1 MTDDVSLNFGIDVDS
16 AGADKARQELDRL
29 EKAQLEVAR
38 SFAKGEISAEES
50 EKALK
55 EYDKQ
60 IRGVRKNLKILERSQ
75 VEQAKAAE
83 KAAKAQ
89 EKSAKEAARAAKEQ
103 ERAAEKAA
111 RAAEKSAKAQEK
123 AAERIAKARR
133 KATEEAANAPR
144 ERREDVADKSGKL
157 SSIQSQ
163 SRGAI
168 EVLGGAGGAAIAP
181 LLEAGEGITDL
192 AEVAVTTMGPA
203 GLVVGA
209 AAAGLALFVGNVAA
223 SFEEVNAIASS
234 RLQAEEDI
242 ALRAASGTLSLS
254 QAQEELGKTT
264 TNLTTLNG
272 LLKDAEDERAAAFD
286 ERVAE
291 LGGGLFG
298 DVITRIEETLGSSS
312 ALDEAIDRRGAKIN
326 EATGQQEA
334 YTDAINSGKL
344 ATDDAAQSAE
354 NSASAQNSVASA
366 YDKTANASKSFGS
379 AAQASAQSTERAAS
393 SIQGAFSGI
402 EKQAGQL
409 QSTFNSGLK
418 KSSGKAFKVSLGG
431 GKKKSSSES
440 ESSSSSSDKAASDAK
455 AAREKLADANK
466 QYYEDL
472 STLTDDF
479 NSETAKSNR
488 EAQNEIKNINK
499 ESRRSQADA
508 LRNRNFLELV
518 NAREE
523 RAEQINDFNEQR
535 SIDRREQ
542 IIAFNEKKSALQ
554 KEITAVRQAEREKLQ
569 VMNESHKQQL
579 SGWAAYFQN
588 LNKLQA
594 GATRGGQRRGSSSG
608 GGFGKQARALTG
620 GRRYGVTT

>member
-1 MTDDVSLNFGIDVDS
+1 MANDDVSLNFGIDVDS

-38 SFAKGEISAEES
+38 AFAKGEIGVEES

-55 EYDKQ
+55 AYDKE
-60 IRGVRKNLKILERSQ
+60 IRGVRKNLKLLEKSQ

-83 KAAKAQ
+83 KAAKEQERLAKAQ
-89 EKSAKEAARAAKEQ
+89 AKAQKEAARE
-103 ERAAEKAA
+103 AEKA
-111 RAAEKSAKAQEK
+111 AKAQEK
-123 AAERIAKARR
+123 AAERVAQARR
-133 KATEEAANAPR
+133 KAVEEAANAPK
-144 ERREDVADKSGKL
+144 ERREEIADRAGAG
-157 SSIQSQ
+157 SSKQAQ
-163 SRGAI
+163 VRGAL
-168 EVLGGAGGAAIAP
+168 EVLGGSAGESVTP

-242 ALRAASGTLSLS
+242 ALRAANGTLSLS

-272 LLKDAEDERAAAFD
+272 LLKDAEDERASAFD
-286 ERVAE
+286 KRVSE

-298 DVITRIEETLGSSS
+298 DVVTRIEETLGSSS
-312 ALDEAIDRRGAKIN
+312 ALDEAIERRGAKVN

-344 ATDDAAQSAE
+344 ASDDAAQSAK
-354 NSASAQNSVASA
+354 NSASAQDNVASA
-366 YDKTANASKSFGS
+366 YDKASSASQSFER
-379 AAQASAQSTERAAS
+379 AAQTSAQSTERAAD
-393 SIQGAFSGI
+393 SIKGAFSGI

-418 KSSGKAFKVSLGG
+418 KSSGKAFQVSLGG
-431 GKKKSSSES
+431 RKKKSSDSGTGELSEGG
-440 ESSSSSSDKAASDAK
+440 SDKAASDAK
-455 AAREKLADANK
+455 AAREKLADANQK
-466 QYYEDL
+466 YYEDL
-472 STLTDDF
+472 SKLTDDF
-479 NSETAKSNR
+479 NRETAKSNR
-488 EAQNEIKNINK
+488 EAQDEIKRINT

-508 LRNRNFLELV
+508 LRGRNFLELA

-523 RAEQINDFNEQR
+523 RAEKINDFNEQR
-535 SIDRREQ
+535 GIDRREQ
-542 IIAFNEKKSALQ
+542 IIAFNEKKQALQ
-554 KEITAVRQAEREKLQ
+554 KEINAVRQAEREKLKVQ
-569 VMNESHKQQL
+569 NEAHNASL
-579 SGWAAYFQN
+579 TGWQAYFQN
-588 LNKLQA
+588 LNQLQA
-594 GATRGGQRRGSSSG
+594 GATRGGQRSGQSSG
-608 GGFGKQARALTG
+608 GVGRSLRALTG
-620 GRRYGVTT
+620 NRRYGVTT